1 MVATTRLR
9 TLLQKSAPVQ
19 LAKISSSK
27 TKSRRRLCAFVSKT
41 SNKGVYKKAYRGVTK
56 RLDLKL
62 FSKGSLPRAKLH
74 TIQGQRGWEG
84 KNSGRRRGTAID
96 NQLSSIA
103 NNTSTRFKWA
113 SIITN
118 GGKRSSGLYRP
129 TFIALQ
135 ALKAHGLRPVCAQ
148 RGVCSNAHNVAT
160 AIDMLCWKSS
170 TNEL

>member
-74 TIQGQRGWEG
+74 TRGSVVGKARIQADVEVRQ
-84 KNSGRRRGTAID
+84 
-96 NQLSSIA
+96 
-103 NNTSTRFKWA
+103 
-113 SIITN
+113 SIIN
-118 GGKRSSGLYRP
+118 
-129 TFIALQ
+129 
-135 ALKAHGLRPVCAQ
+135 
-148 RGVCSNAHNVAT
+148 
-160 AIDMLCWKSS
+160 
-170 TNEL
+170 